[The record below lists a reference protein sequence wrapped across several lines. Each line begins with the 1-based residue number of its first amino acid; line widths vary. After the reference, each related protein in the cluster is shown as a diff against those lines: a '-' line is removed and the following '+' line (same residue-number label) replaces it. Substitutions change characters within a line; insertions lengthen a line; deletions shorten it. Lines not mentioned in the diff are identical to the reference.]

1 VDDVIEGLDK
11 FIHFLSRLVVVV
23 LFWPNEK
30 LLNSGEVDLDFHG
43 HCDRIEKQ
51 LISAFVARI
60 ADLNPQ
66 LVTFNGNS
74 FDLPV
79 LRYRAMINSISAPGL
94 AARSYFNRYTEDAL
108 DLCDA
113 LSSFSPG
120 ARATLNEISRIMGM
134 PGKPDGIDGGQV
146 EKYFREGKIKEIAE
160 YCETDVLNTYRVWLR
175 YELFR
180 GRLTETTHQA
190 SELMSSSSGTRT
202 QSGT

>member
-1 VDDVIEGLDK
+1 
-11 FIHFLSRLVVVV
+11 VVRTWAVAVV
-23 LFWPNEK
+23 LVIAIPPFRMTKSPR
-30 LLNSGEVDLDFHG
+30 STPPGT
-43 HCDRIEKQ
+43 
-51 LISAFVARI
+51 ARH
-60 ADLNPQ
+60 
-66 LVTFNGNS
+66 
-74 FDLPV
+74 
-79 LRYRAMINSISAPGL
+79 
-94 AARSYFNRYTEDAL
+94 AL

-146 EKYFREGKIKEIAE
+146 EKYFSEGKIKEIAE

-190 SELMSSSSGTRT
+190 SELNLIEFIKRHENTKRYLRGMFANLPSCEPPPLLDRP
-202 QSGT
+202 